1 MAVLAMSREGRRDRR
16 FGVPRRAWF
25 SYARTMAKTLSVDEA
40 LERAQR
46 AQEARMGAIRA
57 VAEARQIVV
66 DVREET
72 DRELAE
78 FQRRI
83 ADRVATAEREDVRAF
98 NAALSAGWTVDELRK
113 IGFPEPDKKV
123 RTRRRAAKRDVP
135 AQSTPS
141 DS

>member
-1 MAVLAMSREGRRDRR
+1 RDRR
-16 FGVPRRAWF
+16 VRVPRWARL
-25 SYARTMAKTLSVDEA
+25 SYALTMAKTLSVDEA

-57 VAEARQIVV
+57 VAEARQNVT

-83 ADRVATAEREDVRAF
+83 AERVATAEREDVRAF
-98 NAALSAGWTVDELRK
+98 NAALSAGWIVDELRK

-123 RTRRRAAKRDVP
+123 RTRRRAAKRDVQ
-135 AQSTPS
+135 AQSTTS
-141 DS
+141 DG

>member
-1 MAVLAMSREGRRDRR
+1 
-16 FGVPRRAWF
+16 
-25 SYARTMAKTLSVDEA
+25 
-40 LERAQR
+40 
-46 AQEARMGAIRA
+46 MGAIRA
-57 VAEARQIVV
+57 VAEARQSVT

-113 IGFPEPDKKV
+113 IGFGEPDKKV
-123 RTRRRAAKRDVP
+123 RTRRRAAKRDAP
-135 AQSTPS
+135 RQTTTS
-141 DS
+141 DD

>member
-1 MAVLAMSREGRRDRR
+1 
-16 FGVPRRAWF
+16 
-25 SYARTMAKTLSVDEA
+25 
-40 LERAQR
+40 
-46 AQEARMGAIRA
+46 MGAIRA
-57 VAEARQIVV
+57 VAEARQSVT

-83 ADRVATAEREDVRAF
+83 TERIASAEREDVRAF

-113 IGFPEPDKKV
+113 IGFAEPDKKI

-135 AQSTPS
+135 VQDATSN
-141 DS
+141 D

>member
-1 MAVLAMSREGRRDRR
+1 
-16 FGVPRRAWF
+16 
-25 SYARTMAKTLSVDEA
+25 MAKTLSVDEA

-57 VAEARQIVV
+57 VAQARQSVT

-78 FQRRI
+78 FQRKI
-83 ADRVATAEREDVRAF
+83 AERVATAEREDMRAF
-98 NAALSAGWTVDELRK
+98 NAALSAGWTIDELRK

-123 RTRRRAAKRDVP
+123 RIRRRAAKRDAP
-135 AQSTPS
+135 AQSTTS
-141 DS
+141 DD

>member
-1 MAVLAMSREGRRDRR
+1 
-16 FGVPRRAWF
+16 
-25 SYARTMAKTLSVDEA
+25 
-40 LERAQR
+40 
-46 AQEARMGAIRA
+46 MGAIRA
-57 VAEARQIVV
+57 VAEARQSIT

-83 ADRVATAEREDVRAF
+83 TERIAAAEREDLRAF

-135 AQSTPS
+135 VQDATNG
-141 DS
+141 D

>member
-1 MAVLAMSREGRRDRR
+1 
-16 FGVPRRAWF
+16 
-25 SYARTMAKTLSVDEA
+25 
-40 LERAQR
+40 
-46 AQEARMGAIRA
+46 MGAIRA
-57 VAEARQIVV
+57 VAEARQSVT

-83 ADRVATAEREDVRAF
+83 AERVATAEREDARAF
-98 NAALSAGWTVDELRK
+98 NAALSAGWTIDELRK

-135 AQSTPS
+135 ARAATS
-141 DS
+141 DD

>member
-1 MAVLAMSREGRRDRR
+1 
-16 FGVPRRAWF
+16 
-25 SYARTMAKTLSVDEA
+25 MAKTLSVDEA

-57 VAEARQIVV
+57 VAEARQSVT

-141 DS
+141 DD